1 VVPPCDM
8 RSALRDAG
16 TMRPMPATVQKLK
29 VGQLVEVDD
38 RLYDVVSDKEGGV
51 ALEPAITTTMDRAY
65 RQTGGRPAT
74 AAEIEAL
81 LGDVPTD
88 GEG

>member
-1 VVPPCDM
+1 MTPGSGITFPG
-8 RSALRDAG
+8 AG
-16 TMRPMPATVQKLK
+16 TMTLMGVTAQKLK
-29 VGQLVEVDD
+29 IGQLVEVDG

-51 ALEPAITTTMDRAY
+51 TLEPAITVTMRQAY
-65 RQTGGRPAT
+65 RETGGRPAT
-74 AAEIEAL
+74 AQEIEAQ